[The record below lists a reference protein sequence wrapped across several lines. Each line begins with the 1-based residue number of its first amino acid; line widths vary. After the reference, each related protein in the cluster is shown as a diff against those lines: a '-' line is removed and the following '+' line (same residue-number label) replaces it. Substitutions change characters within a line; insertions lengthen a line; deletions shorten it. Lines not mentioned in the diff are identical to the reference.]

1 MHHLPN
7 IISFL
12 RIILV
17 APIVWALLNNQYDLA
32 VILFVIAG
40 ISDGVDGYLAK
51 RFDWTSRFGGVLDA
65 IADKLLLVSTFIC
78 LWLLA
83 VFPLWLVAL
92 IIIRDV
98 LIVGGGVIYNLK
110 VEKFIAEPSVMSK
123 LNTLLQIVLAT
134 VGVLSLGLL
143 NVSAVMI
150 DVLSW
155 AVAFT
160 VVLSGFGYAN
170 TWGRR
175 VVKREKR
182 V

>member
-12 RIILV
+12 RILLV
-17 APIVWALLNNQYDLA
+17 APIVWALLNHRYDLA
-32 VILFVIAG
+32 VVLFVIAG

-51 RFDWTSRFGGVLDA
+51 RFGWESRFGGVLDA
-65 IADKLLLVSTFIC
+65 IADKLLLVSTFIV
-78 LWLLA
+78 LWFLA

-92 IIIRDV
+92 IILRDL

-110 VEKFIAEPSVMSK
+110 VEKFNAEPSLMSK
-123 LNTLLQIVLAT
+123 LNTVLQIVLAT

-143 NVSAVMI
+143 DVAPMVI

-155 AVAFT
+155 AVAIT

-175 VVKREKR
+175 VVKRDEH

>member
-40 ISDGVDGYLAK
+40 ISDGVDGFLAK

-155 AVAFT
+155 AVAIT

-175 VVKREKR
+175 VVKRDKH

>member
-17 APIVWALLNNQYDLA
+17 APIVWALLNNHYDLA

-40 ISDGVDGYLAK
+40 ISDGVDGFLAK

-155 AVAFT
+155 AVAIT
-160 VVLSGFGYAN
+160 VVVSGFGYAN

-175 VVKREKR
+175 VVKREKH

>member
-155 AVAFT
+155 AVAIT
-160 VVLSGFGYAN
+160 VVVSGFGYAN

-175 VVKREKR
+175 VVKREKH

>member
-17 APIVWALLNNQYDLA
+17 APIVWALLNNHYDLA

-40 ISDGVDGYLAK
+40 VSDGVDGFLAK

-155 AVAFT
+155 AVAIT

-175 VVKREKR
+175 VVKREKH

>member
-17 APIVWALLNNQYDLA
+17 APIVWALLNNHYDLA

-40 ISDGVDGYLAK
+40 ISDGVDGFLAK

-98 LIVGGGVIYNLK
+98 LIVGGGVVYNLK

-155 AVAFT
+155 AVAIT

-175 VVKREKR
+175 VVKREKH

>member
-17 APIVWALLNNQYDLA
+17 APIVWALLNNHYDLA

-40 ISDGVDGYLAK
+40 ISDGVDGFLAK

-98 LIVGGGVIYNLK
+98 LIVVGGVIYNLK

-155 AVAFT
+155 AVAIT

-175 VVKREKR
+175 VVKREKH

>member
-12 RIILV
+12 RILLV
-17 APIVWALLNNQYDLA
+17 APIVWALLNHRFDLA
-32 VILFVIAG
+32 VVLFVIAG

-51 RFDWTSRFGGVLDA
+51 RFGWESRFGGVLDA
-65 IADKLLLVSTFIC
+65 IADKLLLVSTFIV

-92 IIIRDV
+92 IILRDL

-110 VEKFIAEPSVMSK
+110 VEKFNAEPSLMSK
-123 LNTLLQIVLAT
+123 LNTVLQIVLAT

-143 NVSAVMI
+143 DVAPMVI

-155 AVAFT
+155 AVAIT

-175 VVKREKR
+175 VVKRDKH

>member
-40 ISDGVDGYLAK
+40 ISDGVDGFLAK

-143 NVSAVMI
+143 NVPSVMI

-155 AVAFT
+155 AVAIT

-175 VVKREKR
+175 VVKREKH

>member
-17 APIVWALLNNQYDLA
+17 APIVWALLNNHYDLA

-155 AVAFT
+155 AVAIT

-175 VVKREKR
+175 VVKRDKH

>member
-17 APIVWALLNNQYDLA
+17 APIVWALLNNHYDLA

-40 ISDGVDGYLAK
+40 ISDGVDGFLAK

-143 NVSAVMI
+143 KVSAVMI

-155 AVAFT
+155 AVAVT

-175 VVKREKR
+175 VVKREKH

>member
-40 ISDGVDGYLAK
+40 ISDGVDGFLAK

-175 VVKREKR
+175 VVKRDKH

>member
-17 APIVWALLNNQYDLA
+17 APIVWALLNNHYDLA

-40 ISDGVDGYLAK
+40 ISDGVDGFLAK

-155 AVAFT
+155 AVAIT

-175 VVKREKR
+175 VVKREKH

>member
-1 MHHLPN
+1 
-7 IISFL
+7 
-12 RIILV
+12 
-17 APIVWALLNNQYDLA
+17 
-32 VILFVIAG
+32 
-40 ISDGVDGYLAK
+40 
-51 RFDWTSRFGGVLDA
+51 
-65 IADKLLLVSTFIC
+65 
-78 LWLLA
+78 
-83 VFPLWLVAL
+83 
-92 IIIRDV
+92 
-98 LIVGGGVIYNLK
+98 
-110 VEKFIAEPSVMSK
+110 MSK

-175 VVKREKR
+175 VVKRDKH

>member
-40 ISDGVDGYLAK
+40 ISDGVDGFLAK

-155 AVAFT
+155 AVAIT

-175 VVKREKR
+175 VVKREKH

>member
-40 ISDGVDGYLAK
+40 ISDGVDGFLAK

-78 LWLLA
+78 LW
-83 VFPLWLVAL
+83 F
-92 IIIRDV
+92 
-98 LIVGGGVIYNLK
+98 
-110 VEKFIAEPSVMSK
+110 
-123 LNTLLQIVLAT
+123 
-134 VGVLSLGLL
+134 
-143 NVSAVMI
+143 
-150 DVLSW
+150 
-155 AVAFT
+155 
-160 VVLSGFGYAN
+160 
-170 TWGRR
+170 
-175 VVKREKR
+175 
-182 V
+182 

>member
-17 APIVWALLNNQYDLA
+17 APIVWALLNDHYDLA

-40 ISDGVDGYLAK
+40 ISDGVDGFLAK

-155 AVAFT
+155 AVAIT

-175 VVKREKR
+175 VVKREKH

>member
-17 APIVWALLNNQYDLA
+17 APIVWALLNNHYDLA

-155 AVAFT
+155 AVAIT

-175 VVKREKR
+175 VVKREKH